1 MSPLIP
7 ITMSDY
13 KECLSD
19 KDLVKYEYHLSVLKD
34 IVLRN
39 LEDANICIRDG
50 FYTLFAQDAKK
61 AGYDILNV
69 SKSYFDGY
77 YDVFLKKRPIT
88 NNWEQVRIQVAIA
101 AMQGILASK
110 TMMEIID
117 ETVRIGEKKGKEVS
131 ADSAAAKISVG
142 FADALVKELKGE

>member
-1 MSPLIP
+1 
-7 ITMSDY
+7 MSDY

-69 SKSYFDGY
+69 SKAYFDRS

-88 NNWEQVRIQVAIA
+88 NNWEQVRIQVAID

-117 ETVRIGEKKGKEVS
+117 ETVRIGEKKGKEV
-131 ADSAAAKISVG
+131 
-142 FADALVKELKGE
+142 ALIRLRLKYL

>member
-1 MSPLIP
+1 
-7 ITMSDY
+7 MSDY

-61 AGYDILNV
+61 AGYDIISV
-69 SKSYFDGY
+69 SKAYFDGY
-77 YDVFLKKRPIT
+77 YDVFLKKHR
-88 NNWEQVRIQVAIA
+88 
-101 AMQGILASK
+101 
-110 TMMEIID
+110 
-117 ETVRIGEKKGKEVS
+117 
-131 ADSAAAKISVG
+131 
-142 FADALVKELKGE
+142 

>member
-39 LEDANICIRDG
+39 LEDADICIRDG
-50 FYTLFAQDAKK
+50 FYTLFAQDAKE
-61 AGYDILNV
+61 AGYDIISV
-69 SKSYFDGY
+69 SKAYFDGY
-77 YDVFLKKRPIT
+77 YDVFLKKHPKEASR
-88 NNWEQVRIQVAIA
+88 WEQVRIQASIA
-101 AMQGILASK
+101 AMQGICANPANVARNETILA
-110 TMMEIID
+110 
-117 ETVRIGEKKGKEVS
+117 EVS
-131 ADSAAAKISVG
+131 VNI
-142 FADALVKELKGE
+142 ADALVKELKGE

>member
-1 MSPLIP
+1 
-7 ITMSDY
+7 MSDY

-77 YDVFLKKRPIT
+77 YDVFLKKRSKET
-88 NNWEQVRIQVAIA
+88 NSWEQVRIQAAIA
-101 AMQGILASK
+101 AMQGICASPVNVVRNEISLAEASVK
-110 TMMEIID
+110 I
-117 ETVRIGEKKGKEVS
+117 
-131 ADSAAAKISVG
+131 ADT
-142 FADALVKELKGE
+142 LVKVLKR

>member
-19 KDLVKYEYHLSVLKD
+19 KDLVIYESHLSVLKD

-39 LEDANICIRDG
+39 LEDAKVCIKDG

-61 AGYDILNV
+61 AGYDIISV
-69 SKSYFDGY
+69 SKAYFNGY
-77 YDVFLKKRPIT
+77 YDVFLKKRPKET
-88 NNWEQVRIQVAIA
+88 NSWEQVRIQAAIA
-101 AMQGILASK
+101 AMQGICASPVNVARNEISLAEASVK
-110 TMMEIID
+110 IAENLVEALKNINC
-117 ETVRIGEKKGKEVS
+117 KEEP
-131 ADSAAAKISVG
+131 
-142 FADALVKELKGE
+142 L

>member
-1 MSPLIP
+1 
-7 ITMSDY
+7 MSDY

-50 FYTLFAQDAKK
+50 FYTLFAQDAKE
-61 AGYDILNV
+61 AGYDIISV
-69 SKSYFDGY
+69 SKAYFDGY
-77 YDVFLKKRPIT
+77 CDVFLKKHPKET
-88 NNWEQVRIQVAIA
+88 NNWEQVRIQASIA
-101 AMQGILASK
+101 AMQGICASPVNVIGNEISLA
-110 TMMEIID
+110 
-117 ETVRIGEKKGKEVS
+117 EVS
-131 ADSAAAKISVG
+131 VK